1 MPRYDL
7 ALIETQQWYQ
17 SSHAKTIIRLS
28 FSIAII
34 HAVFVFVICDMI
46 VKGYT
51 MMRSWL
57 TQILHLGSLQLR
69 IVDLRISIVDM
80 PP

>member
-1 MPRYDL
+1 MVS
-7 ALIETQQWYQ
+7 EQ
-17 SSHAKTIIRLS
+17 SCENHNSFK

-34 HAVFVFVICDMI
+34 HVVFVFVICDIILDVI
-46 VKGYT
+46 VKDNS

-69 IVDLRISIVDM
+69 IVDFRISIVDM
-80 PP
+80 PQ

>member
-1 MPRYDL
+1 VVS
-7 ALIETQQWYQ
+7 EQ
-17 SSHAKTIIRLS
+17 SCENHNSFK

-46 VKGYT
+46 VKDYT

-69 IVDLRISIVDM
+69 IVDPKMSIVDM
-80 PP
+80 PQ

>member
-1 MPRYDL
+1 MVS
-7 ALIETQQWYQ
+7 EQ
-17 SSHAKTIIRLS
+17 SCENHNSFK

-34 HAVFVFVICDMI
+34 YVVFVFVICDMI
-46 VKGYT
+46 LDVIVKDNS

-69 IVDLRISIVDM
+69 IVDPRISIVDM
-80 PP
+80 PQ